1 MATDSKKTWFEKV
14 MAIFTGGDEANVKA
28 FHREIVKSWTRK
40 KEIAT
45 RNIATLKTQLEDKLY
60 DLKQELEEAKD
71 VLENAYIHL
80 DAERIKDLNSRKA
93 YQIEF
98 ESLIAN
104 CTKTVENL
112 ETKIK
117 KAKEETAELIR
128 KEEKAIEAYSKQ
140 IAKLS

>member
-1 MATDSKKTWFEKV
+1 MSTKTEKTWFEKV
-14 MAIFTGGDEANVKA
+14 MAIITGGDEANVKA

-71 VLENAYIHL
+71 VLENAYVHL
-80 DAERIKDLNSRKA
+80 DEDKIKNLNSRKA

-104 CTKTVENL
+104 CTKTVENI

-117 KAKEETAELIR
+117 EAKDDTAEAIR
-128 KEEKAIEAYSKQ
+128 KEEKAIEAYTKQ

>member
-1 MATDSKKTWFEKV
+1 MSTKTEKTWFERV
-14 MAIFTGGDEANVKA
+14 MEIITGGDEANVKA

-71 VLENAYIHL
+71 VLENAYTHL
-80 DAERIKDLNSRKA
+80 DEDKIKDLNSRKA

-104 CTKTVENL
+104 CTKTVDNL
-112 ETKIK
+112 EAKIK
-117 KAKEETAELIR
+117 EAKDDTAEAIR
-128 KEEKAIEAYSKQ
+128 KEEKAIEAYTKQ